1 MLTEYLSVPALPALR
16 LKGEWNTVLFWKSQM
31 EKQRTSTDGHNRVKE
46 VGAKMCT
53 CAVRA
58 RC

>member
-1 MLTEYLSVPALPALR
+1 MEHSPILEKSNGGETEAL
-16 LKGEWNTVLFWKSQM
+16 
-31 EKQRTSTDGHNRVKE
+31 TDGHNRVTE

-58 RC
+58 Q

>member
-1 MLTEYLSVPALPALR
+1 MLTEYLYVPALQALR

-31 EKQRTSTDGHNRVKE
+31 EEKQRTSTNGHNRVTE

-58 RC
+58 Q